1 MSLSKYFCKKTCMDK
16 IFFITFVAC
25 SVVFSFSA
33 HAQGGKQHRNFDR
46 EAFLAKRSA
55 YITAEVGLTPEEAA
69 SFIPLCNELQEK
81 MFEAGRNCRKLS
93 KDLKQNNNASDADYL
108 KVIDE
113 CVSVNMKQAQLE
125 KEYYEKFKKIL
136 SPKKLYK
143 YRRAEGKFAREF
155 MKGGDDKKGEN
166 RKK

>member
-1 MSLSKYFCKKTCMDK
+1 MNK

-33 HAQGGKQHRNFDR
+33 HAQSGKQHRNFDR
-46 EAFLAKRSA
+46 EAFFAKKNA
-55 YITAEVGLTPEEAA
+55 FITAEMGLTPEEAA
-69 SFIPLCNELQEK
+69 SFIPLCNELREC
-81 MFEAGRNCRKLS
+81 RNLS
-93 KDLKQNNNASDADYL
+93 KDLKHNENATDADYL

-113 CVSVNMKQAQLE
+113 CVSVNIRQAQLE

-136 SPKKLYK
+136 SPKKLYRYK
-143 YRRAEGKFAREF
+143 RAEGKFAREF
-155 MKGGDDKKGEN
+155 MRGGDDRKEEN

>member
-1 MSLSKYFCKKTCMDK
+1 MNK

-33 HAQGGKQHRNFDR
+33 HAQSGKQHRNFDR
-46 EAFLAKRSA
+46 EAFFAKKNA
-55 YITAEVGLTPEEAA
+55 FITAEMGLTPEEAA

-81 MFEAGRNCRKLS
+81 MF
-93 KDLKQNNNASDADYL
+93 DADYL

-113 CVSVNMKQAQLE
+113 CVSVNMRQAQLE

-136 SPKKLYK
+136 SPKKLYRYK
-143 YRRAEGKFAREF
+143 RAEGKFAREF
-155 MKGGDDKKGEN
+155 MRGGDDRKEEN